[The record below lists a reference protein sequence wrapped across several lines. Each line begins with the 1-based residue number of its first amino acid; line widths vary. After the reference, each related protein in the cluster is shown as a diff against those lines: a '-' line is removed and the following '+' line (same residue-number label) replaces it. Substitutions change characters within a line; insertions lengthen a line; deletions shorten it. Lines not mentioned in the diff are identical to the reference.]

1 VAGWSTAN
9 GGAVIQWPCTGG
21 ANQQW
26 RVIDMGGGQFRFQ
39 SVFSGKCLD
48 VTGVSTADGAAM
60 QQWDCYDVGNQ
71 KFRLVSAPGPDGT
84 TGGTTGGASC
94 AYADWQAGKA
104 YATGDIVRYPADGGF
119 DLGLPLQSDPDLIS
133 RDGKVAWQT
142 GLWFWMTQSGA
153 GYRSGHASMVGGNG
167 FGETIR
173 SLNGSL
179 ECNGGNP
186 GQVQSRVDA
195 YRRFCR
201 LLGVDPGANLGC

>member
-1 VAGWSTAN
+1 MNLSRLFILRPVAT
-9 GGAVIQWPCTGG
+9 T
-21 ANQQW
+21 
-26 RVIDMGGGQFRFQ
+26 
-39 SVFSGKCLD
+39 L
-48 VTGVSTADGAAM
+48 AM
-60 QQWDCYDVGNQ
+60 VALALAGLLAY
-71 KFRLVSAPGPDGT
+71 RELPVSALPQVDFPTIQVTTLYPGAGPDVMTALVTSPLERQFGQMPGLSQMLST
-84 TGGTTGGASC
+84 SSGGSSRITL
-94 AYADWQAGKA
+94 
-104 YATGDIVRYPADGGF
+104 RF